1 MKGSTAGRI
10 SANVHDIEASD
21 FGLKEY
27 DDTSLRKALRKQEWQ
42 EAANILLPVID
53 PVLPYLDLKENN
65 AVSLALDAGEYL
77 MKAAAV
83 KSKGYLTKEAREL
96 GREQYL
102 EACRILKA
110 VSKAEWF
117 SGAEPAQL
125 RSILCLI
132 FLGETDK
139 AEKEL
144 EETREPDRWDAAYG
158 LYWMA
163 KAHLHFAGGRFR
175 SAIDDVVQSLIF
187 ETKNIDTFP
196 DALLLSARCY
206 EEMLEWHR
214 ARDVYYEVVKLFSGT
229 YWQDFAVNRLEY
241 IMAEG
246 LTKSG
251 EVTQVE
257 YVFFGID
264 EEANELGLLRRPTI
278 ELCEWRG
285 DRVMIDRNQICVSSY
300 RLIAADED
308 IPDDFFPRFGFS
320 VAREGEDVDSG
331 RVIVRV
337 GGVTQHGGEC
347 YVLTGGHVEQRAGTC
362 WVYKDGV
369 NEQQGG
375 ACEVFKGGINEQ
387 HDGICFAH
395 DGGHST
401 QHAGKCYA
409 HDGGRNEQRGGI
421 CEVSDGG
428 SNEQRG
434 GICYVKDGGICYVK
448 DGGR

>member
-1 MKGSTAGRI
+1 M
-10 SANVHDIEASD
+10 HE
-21 FGLKEY
+21 
-27 DDTSLRKALRKQEWQ
+27 
-42 EAANILLPVID
+42 
-53 PVLPYLDLKENN
+53 
-65 AVSLALDAGEYL
+65 
-77 MKAAAV
+77 
-83 KSKGYLTKEAREL
+83 LTKI
-96 GREQYL
+96 GRYRVNPDRLFLRASERGGSYGGFMRTRVGIWNDSTDWTGTPDR
-102 EACRILKA
+102 EAC
-110 VSKAEWF
+110 
-117 SGAEPAQL
+117 
-125 RSILCLI
+125 
-132 FLGETDK
+132 
-139 AEKEL
+139 
-144 EETREPDRWDAAYG
+144 
-158 LYWMA
+158 
-163 KAHLHFAGGRFR
+163 GG
-175 SAIDDVVQSLIF
+175 V
-187 ETKNIDTFP
+187 
-196 DALLLSARCY
+196 
-206 EEMLEWHR
+206 
-214 ARDVYYEVVKLFSGT
+214 
-229 YWQDFAVNRLEY
+229 
-241 IMAEG
+241 
-246 LTKSG
+246 
-251 EVTQVE
+251 
-257 YVFFGID
+257 FGID

-434 GICYVKDGGICYVK
+434 GICYVKDGG
-448 DGGR
+448 R